1 MTSPKERLIVA
12 LDVPTAVDAQE
23 IVYELGDSVSFYK
36 VGLQLFTAEGP
47 KIVCELVNSGRKVFL
62 DLKLHDIPNTVAG
75 AVKSAAELG
84 VTMLT
89 VHASGG
95 SKMLAAAAEAAR
107 QAPRPL
113 VILGVT
119 VLTSL
124 GEEDLRESGVQST
137 IPDQVLRLAMLAK
150 SAGCGGIVASP
161 QESKKMRYALGPEMA
176 IVTPG
181 IRPTGSDLG
190 DQSRVA
196 TPTAAI
202 QAGAS
207 HIVVGR
213 PILSAP
219 NRNEAAAGIIRE
231 LSSNPQRRNGNGRH
245 AAGLIQSRKPARASR
260 KTRTPSRR

>member
-1 MTSPKERLIVA
+1 MTSPKDRLIVA
-12 LDVPTAVDAQE
+12 LDVPAAIDAQE

-47 KIVCELVNSGRKVFL
+47 KIVSELVNSGRKVFL

-84 VTMLT
+84 IAMLT
-89 VHASGG
+89 VHAVGG
-95 SKMLAAAAEAAR
+95 GKMLAAAAEAAR
-107 QAPRPL
+107 QAPQPL
-113 VILGVT
+113 LILGVT

-124 GEEDLRESGVQST
+124 AQEDIRETGIQGT
-137 IPDQVLRLAMLAK
+137 ISDQVLRLAMLAK
-150 SAGCGGIVASP
+150 SAGCGGIVSSP
-161 QESKKMRYALGPEMA
+161 QESKKLRSALGPEMA

-181 IRPTGSDLG
+181 IRPEGADPG

-202 QAGAS
+202 YAGAS

-219 NRNEAAAGIIRE
+219 NRNEAAAAVVRE
-231 LSSNPQRRNGNGRH
+231 ISS
-245 AAGLIQSRKPARASR
+245 AL
-260 KTRTPSRR
+260 RTPKMEMAGTRPA

>member
-1 MTSPKERLIVA
+1 VASPKDRLIVA
-12 LDVPTAVDAQE
+12 LDVPTAVDAQD

-47 KIVCELVNSGRKVFL
+47 KIVSELVNSGRKVFL

-75 AVKSAAELG
+75 AVKSATELG

-89 VHASGG
+89 VHATGG

-107 QAPRPL
+107 QAPQSL
-113 VILGVT
+113 TVLAVT

-124 GEEDLRESGVQST
+124 AENELRESGVQGS

-161 QESKKMRYALGPEMA
+161 HESKRLRSALGPEMA

-181 IRPTGSDLG
+181 IRPLGADPG
-190 DQSRVA
+190 DQSRVG
-196 TPTAAI
+196 TPSAAI

-213 PILSAP
+213 PILAAP
-219 NRNEAAAGIIRE
+219 NRNEAAVAIVRE
-231 LSSNPQRRNGNGRH
+231 LSSALGR
-245 AAGLIQSRKPARASR
+245 AEMEMAGTRPA
-260 KTRTPSRR
+260 

>member
-1 MTSPKERLIVA
+1 VTSPKDRLIVA

-23 IVYELGDSVSFYK
+23 IVYELGDSICFYK
-36 VGLQLFTAEGP
+36 VGLQLFTSEGP
-47 KIVCELVNSGRKVFL
+47 KIVSELVNSGRKVFL

-89 VHASGG
+89 VHAAGG
-95 SKMLAAAAEAAR
+95 SKMLRAATEAAR
-107 QAPRPL
+107 QAPQPL
-113 VILGVT
+113 AILAVT

-124 GEEDLRESGVQST
+124 AKEDFRQTGVRSS
-137 IPDQVLRLAMLAK
+137 IPDQVLNLAMLAK

-161 QESKKMRYALGPEMA
+161 QESKKLRSALGPQMA

-181 IRPTGSDLG
+181 IRPTGADLG

-219 NRNEAAAGIIRE
+219 NRNEAAAAIVRE
-231 LSSNPQRRNGNGRH
+231 LSSALRSAQMEM
-245 AAGLIQSRKPARASR
+245 AGTRPA
-260 KTRTPSRR
+260 

>member
-1 MTSPKERLIVA
+1 VISAKDRLIVA
-12 LDVPTAVDAQE
+12 LDVPTSVDAQE

-47 KIVCELVNSGRKVFL
+47 KIVSELVNSGRKVFL

-75 AVKSAAELG
+75 GVKSASELG

-89 VHASGG
+89 VHAAGG
-95 SKMLAAAAEAAR
+95 NKMLRAAAEAAR
-107 QAPRPL
+107 QAPKPL
-113 VILGVT
+113 IILAVT

-124 GEEDLRESGVQST
+124 GEQDLRESGVQGT

-150 SAGCGGIVASP
+150 SAGCGGVVSSP
-161 QESKKMRYALGPEMA
+161 QESKKLRFAVGPEMA

-181 IRPTGSDLG
+181 IRPKGADLG

-196 TPTAAI
+196 TPTVAI

-213 PILSAP
+213 PILSAS
-219 NRNEAAAGIIRE
+219 NRNEAAAGIVRE
-231 LSSNPQRRNGNGRH
+231 LSSALRS
-245 AAGLIQSRKPARASR
+245 AEMEMAGTRPA
-260 KTRTPSRR
+260 

>member
-1 MTSPKERLIVA
+1 MTSPKDRLIVA

-47 KIVCELVNSGRKVFL
+47 KIVSELVNSGRKVFL

-89 VHASGG
+89 AHAAGG
-95 SKMLAAAAEAAR
+95 SKMLTAAAEAAR
-107 QAPRPL
+107 QSAQPL
-113 VILGVT
+113 AILAVT

-124 GEEDLRESGVQST
+124 GEEDLRASGVQSS
-137 IPDQVLRLAMLAK
+137 IPDQVLHLAMLAK
-150 SAGCGGIVASP
+150 SAGCGGIVSSP
-161 QESKKMRYALGPEMA
+161 QESKKLRSALGPEMA

-181 IRPTGSDLG
+181 IRPTGADLG

-196 TPTAAI
+196 TPSAAI

-213 PILSAP
+213 PILSAS
-219 NRNEAAAGIIRE
+219 NRNEAATDIVRE
-231 LSSNPQRRNGNGRH
+231 ISS
-245 AAGLIQSRKPARASR
+245 AL
-260 KTRTPSRR
+260 RTPKMEMAGTRPA

>member
-1 MTSPKERLIVA
+1 MTSPKDRLIVA
-12 LDVPTAVDAQE
+12 LDVPSAVDAQE

-47 KIVCELVNSGRKVFL
+47 KIVSELVNSGRKVFL

-75 AVKSAAELG
+75 AVKAASELG

-89 VHASGG
+89 VHAAGG
-95 SKMLAAAAEAAR
+95 SKMLTVATEAAK
-107 QAPRPL
+107 QAPQPL
-113 VILGVT
+113 TILAVT

-124 GEEDLRESGVQST
+124 AQEDLRESGVQGSM
-137 IPDQVLRLAMLAK
+137 PDQVLRLAMLAK
-150 SAGCGGIVASP
+150 STGCGGIVSSP
-161 QESKKMRYALGPEMA
+161 QESKKLRSALGPEMA

-181 IRPTGSDLG
+181 IRPVGANLG

-219 NRNEAAAGIIRE
+219 NRNEAAAAIVRE
-231 LSSNPQRRNGNGRH
+231 LSSALRT
-245 AAGLIQSRKPARASR
+245 AEMEMAGTRPA
-260 KTRTPSRR
+260 

>member
-1 MTSPKERLIVA
+1 VLSPKDRLIVA

-23 IVYELGDSVSFYK
+23 IVHELGDSVSFYK

-47 KIVCELVNSGRKVFL
+47 KIVSELVNSGRKVFL

-75 AVKSAAELG
+75 AVRSASELG

-89 VHASGG
+89 VHAAGG
-95 SKMLAAAAEAAR
+95 TKMLRATAEAAK
-107 QAPRPL
+107 QAPKPL
-113 VILGVT
+113 TILAVT
-119 VLTSL
+119 VLTSFRD
-124 GEEDLRESGVQST
+124 EDLRESGVQRPL
-137 IPDQVLRLAMLAK
+137 PDQVLHLAMLAK
-150 SAGCGGIVASP
+150 SAGCDGIVSSP
-161 QESKKMRYALGPEMA
+161 QESKRLRSALGPKMA

-181 IRPTGSDLG
+181 IRPAGADLG

-219 NRNEAAAGIIRE
+219 NRNAAAAAIIRE
-231 LSSNPQRRNGNGRH
+231 LSSALRT
-245 AAGLIQSRKPARASR
+245 AEMEMAGTRPA
-260 KTRTPSRR
+260 

>member
-1 MTSPKERLIVA
+1 MTSPKDRLIVA

-23 IVYELGDSVSFYK
+23 IVYELGDSVSLYK
-36 VGLQLFTAEGP
+36 LGLQLFTAEGP
-47 KIVCELVNSGRKVFL
+47 KIVSELVNSGRKVFL

-89 VHASGG
+89 VHAAGG
-95 SKMLAAAAEAAR
+95 RKMLTAAAEAAT
-107 QAPRPL
+107 QAPQPL
-113 VILGVT
+113 TVLAVT
-119 VLTSL
+119 VLTSFA
-124 GEEDLRESGVQST
+124 EDDLRESGVQGF

-150 SAGCGGIVASP
+150 SAGCGGVVASP
-161 QESKKMRYALGPEMA
+161 QESKKLRSALGPHMA

-181 IRPTGSDLG
+181 IRPQGADLG

-196 TPTAAI
+196 TPSAAI

-213 PILSAP
+213 PILSAA
-219 NRNEAAAGIIRE
+219 NRNEAAAAIVRE
-231 LSSNPQRRNGNGRH
+231 ISS
-245 AAGLIQSRKPARASR
+245 AL
-260 KTRTPSRR
+260 RTPKMEMAGTRPA

>member
-1 MTSPKERLIVA
+1 MTSPKDRLIVA

-23 IVYELGDSVSFYK
+23 IVYEPGDSVSFYK

-47 KIVCELVNSGRKVFL
+47 KIVPELVNSGRKVFL

-75 AVKSAAELG
+75 TVKAAAELG
-84 VTMLT
+84 VAMLT
-89 VHASGG
+89 VHAAGG

-107 QAPRPL
+107 QAPQPL

-161 QESKKMRYALGPEMA
+161 QESKKLRYALGPEMA

-219 NRNEAAAGIIRE
+219 NRNEAAAAIIRE
-231 LSSNPQRRNGNGRH
+231 LSSSIRS
-245 AAGLIQSRKPARASR
+245 AEMEMAGTRPA
-260 KTRTPSRR
+260 

>member
-1 MTSPKERLIVA
+1 MTSPKDRLIVA

-47 KIVCELVNSGRKVFL
+47 KIISELVNSGRKVFL

-75 AVKSAAELG
+75 AVKSASGLG
-84 VTMLT
+84 VSMIT
-89 VHASGG
+89 VHAGGG
-95 SKMLAAAAEAAR
+95 SKMLRAAAEAAT
-107 QAPRPL
+107 QAAQSL
-113 VILGVT
+113 TVLAVT

-124 GEEDLRESGVQST
+124 AENELRDSGVQGS
-137 IPDQVLRLAMLAK
+137 ISDQVLRLAMLAK
-150 SAGCGGIVASP
+150 SAGCGGIVSSP
-161 QESKKMRYALGPEMA
+161 QESKKLRSALGPEMA

-181 IRPTGSDLG
+181 IRPVGAALG

-196 TPTAAI
+196 TPIAAI

-219 NRNEAAAGIIRE
+219 NRNEAAVAIVQEI
-231 LSSNPQRRNGNGRH
+231 SS
-245 AAGLIQSRKPARASR
+245 ALRASR
-260 KTRTPSRR
+260 MEMAGTRPA

>member
-1 MTSPKERLIVA
+1 MTSPKDRLIVA

-23 IVYELGDSVSFYK
+23 IVYELGDSVSLYK

-47 KIVCELVNSGRKVFL
+47 KIVSELVNSGRKVFL

-89 VHASGG
+89 VHAAGG
-95 SKMLAAAAEAAR
+95 RKMLTAAAVAAT
-107 QAPRPL
+107 QAPQPL
-113 VILGVT
+113 TVLAVT
-119 VLTSL
+119 VLTSFA
-124 GEEDLRESGVQST
+124 ENDLRESGVQGF

-150 SAGCGGIVASP
+150 SAGCGGIVASA
-161 QESKKMRYALGPEMA
+161 QESKKLRSALGPQMA

-181 IRPTGSDLG
+181 IRPPGADLG

-196 TPTAAI
+196 TPSAAI

-213 PILSAP
+213 PILSAA
-219 NRNEAAAGIIRE
+219 NRNEAAAAIVRE
-231 LSSNPQRRNGNGRH
+231 ISS
-245 AAGLIQSRKPARASR
+245 AL
-260 KTRTPSRR
+260 RTPKMEMAGTRPA